1 VADKTLTFRL
11 IGDPTSFNAAMLSA
25 SASSSRLA
33 KNVGTSTT
41 QANKGLSGLTKNLGI
56 LPSGFALAAGAG
68 AAAGLAI
75 GKAVKVFAEFDEAMS
90 AVGAATGATGE
101 ELDSLGEAALSAA
114 ADTKFGATD
123 AARGIEAL
131 GKAGIETSDIIG
143 GGLKGALDL
152 AAAGEI
158 EVASAAEVAA
168 SAMTQFGLSGAD
180 VPHIAD
186 LIAAAAGKAQGS
198 VDDMAQAMSQSG
210 LVASQMG
217 LSIEETTGTL
227 AAFASAGLTSSD
239 AGTSFR
245 TMLLRLA
252 NPIGKAAAEMERLGI
267 SAFDSQGAFV
277 GMEALAGNLQAAL
290 ANMTQ
295 EQRTAS
301 LAIIFGQDAIRG
313 ANVLF
318 AEGASGIAEWTA
330 KVDDSGFAAEQAD
343 ERTKNLKGDLEKL
356 GGAVEAMGIQIGRAA
371 DGPLRKLSQV
381 LEDQIESITE
391 WNAKTDQATED
402 AGISWSNIGDSIG
415 GALETADEVMD
426 KILEDIGIELPD
438 MIGRNEE
445 PLTGFAGWLERTRE
459 EQGRLAVETDRLT
472 GQAAL
477 YAEQTARG
485 TSAIQLQAEE
495 LAGLQQAYL
504 DTANAI
510 LGLSNANIGYE
521 QAVDDAAESVKEH
534 GETLDITTEAGR
546 RNQTALDGIA
556 GSALRVIQQMRE
568 TGAAESEVTAKSA
581 TMRDALIAA
590 GIRFGKTEAEAAA
603 YADSI
608 LAIPR
613 SANTNVTVS
622 GAAQATRL
630 VEDLR
635 AAVLRLPS
643 GKTIRISYVSTV
655 TGATVGSGITRADG
669 GIIPGYPA
677 GGLVRGIGGPRQDL
691 NLAAVSAGEF
701 VVNAADTARNRGVLE
716 HINSGG
722 RLGGGQS
729 TVFEFRSDGSR
740 AGDLLVEL
748 FRKTIRVKGGN
759 VQTVLGAG

>member
-25 SASSSRLA
+25 SATSSKLA

-41 QANKGLSGLTKNLGI
+41 QANKGLSNFSKNLGF
-56 LPSGFALAAGAG
+56 LPSGFALAAGG
-68 AAAGLAI
+68 AALAGLAV
-75 GKAVKVFAEFDEAMS
+75 GKAVKVFADFDEAMS
-90 AVGAATGATGE
+90 AVAAATGATGE

-131 GKAGIETSDIIG
+131 GKAGIETSDIVG

-158 EVASAAEVAA
+158 EVATAAEVAA
-168 SAMTQFGLSGAD
+168 SAMTQFGLAGSD

-186 LIAAAAGKAQGS
+186 LIAAAAGKAQGD
-198 VDDMAQAMSQSG
+198 VADMAQAMAQSG

-227 AAFASAGLTSSD
+227 AAFASAGLIGSD

-252 NPIGKAAAEMERLGI
+252 NPLGKARGEMERLGI
-267 SAFDSQGAFV
+267 SAFDAQGNFV
-277 GMEALAGNLQAAL
+277 GMEALAGQLQTAL
-290 ANMTQ
+290 GGLTQ
-295 EQRTAS
+295 EQRSAA

-318 AEGASGIAEWTA
+318 AEGASGIAEWTN
-330 KVDDSGFAAEQAD
+330 KVNDSGFASEQAAR
-343 ERTKNLKGDLEKL
+343 RTDNLKGDLEKL
-356 GGAVEAMGIQIGRAA
+356 GGAVEEMGIQIGRAA

-381 LEDQIESITE
+381 LEDQIESISE
-391 WNAKTDQATED
+391 WNAKTDEATRD
-402 AGISWSNIGDSIG
+402 AGISWSNIGSVIG
-415 GALETADEVMD
+415 DAFESADEVID
-426 KILEDIGIELPD
+426 GALQSIGIDLPD

-445 PLTGFAGWLERTRE
+445 PLTGFAGWLERTRD
-459 EQGRLAVETDRLT
+459 EQSRLAVETDRLT
-472 GQAAL
+472 GQAAA

-485 TSAIQLQAEE
+485 TTAIQMQAEE

-510 LGLSNANIGYE
+510 LGLSDANIGYE

-534 GETLDITTEAGR
+534 GENLDITSESGR
-546 RNQTALDGIA
+546 ANQRSLDGIA
-556 GSALRVIQQMRE
+556 RSALGVIKQMRE
-568 TGAAESEVTAKSA
+568 TGASEAEVTAKSA
-581 TMRDALIAA
+581 TMRSALIAA
-590 GIRFGKTEAEAAA
+590 GVRFGKTEAEAEA

-608 LAIPR
+608 LAIPASR
-613 SANTNVTVS
+613 NTRVSVS
-622 GAAQATRL
+622 GAGAATRYI
-630 VEDLR
+630 EDLHR
-635 AAVLRLPS
+635 AILRLPS
-643 GKTIRISYVSTV
+643 GKTVRISYVSTV
-655 TGATVGSGITRADG
+655 SGATVGTGITRADG
-669 GIIPGYPA
+669 GIIPGYPG
-677 GGLVRGIGGPRQDL
+677 GGLIRGIGGPRSDL

-716 HINSGG
+716 HINRGG
-722 RLGGGQS
+722 SVGGGGANVTLVNRGVIGSQ
-729 TVFEFRSDGSR
+729 FE
-740 AGDLLVEL
+740 LENWLVGAYSSAQ
-748 FRKTIRVKGGN
+748 RKGRVP
-759 VQTVLGAG
+759 